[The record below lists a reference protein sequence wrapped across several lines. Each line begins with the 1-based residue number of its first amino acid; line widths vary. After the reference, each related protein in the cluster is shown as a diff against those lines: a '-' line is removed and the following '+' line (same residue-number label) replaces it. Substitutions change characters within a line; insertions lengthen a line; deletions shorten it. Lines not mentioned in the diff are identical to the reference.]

1 MPFSIYSPWGER
13 CEHLSIRLGA
23 FFGILFGALGAVLLL
38 AAGTFVVVR
47 FCACSRVKS
56 SYPLGILS

>member
-47 FCACSRVKS
+47 FCACPRVKS